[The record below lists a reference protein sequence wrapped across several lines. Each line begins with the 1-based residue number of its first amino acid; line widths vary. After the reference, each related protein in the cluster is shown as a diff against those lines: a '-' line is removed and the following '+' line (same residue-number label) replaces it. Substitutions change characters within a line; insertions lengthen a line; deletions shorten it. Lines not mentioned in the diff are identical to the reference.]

1 MLETR
6 PQRRTDYATRA
17 PMQTARPSASR
28 SSPEAALRCAAGAG
42 LDGDPHGRTTLG
54 RAVWCG
60 ATNQPLRR
68 RTPPPRTWRDIPDPN
83 HPQFLPTSQNFGAD
97 DAPPSLRH
105 EPGHACIFAVAP
117 EQAVTVGATDTELPR
132 RRLDRRLIR
141 LLRGGECRSYAR
153 GFALLIAASS
163 RIDR

>member
-83 HPQFLPTSQNFGAD
+83 HPQFLPTS
-97 DAPPSLRH
+97 H
-105 EPGHACIFAVAP
+105 
-117 EQAVTVGATDTELPR
+117 
-132 RRLDRRLIR
+132 
-141 LLRGGECRSYAR
+141 
-153 GFALLIAASS
+153 FALSGLIWNSGGLGCSAKHLDGKDGCPIGKSDRAAWPTPAAE
-163 RIDR
+163 IGACDRADAET